1 MGKKKKP
8 KKPVKPPREEER
20 APTAPKPP
28 RPPRWGVSRAHAR
41 WAFVPGTWA
50 VRYG

>member
-8 KKPVKPPREEER
+8 KKPAKPPKEEER
-20 APTAPKPP
+20 APKAP
-28 RPPRWGVSRAHAR
+28 RPPRWGVPRAKTQ

-50 VRYG
+50 VRCG

>member
-8 KKPVKPPREEER
+8 KKPAKPPREEER
-20 APTAPKPP
+20 APSVPKAP
-28 RPPRWGVSRAHAR
+28 RPPRWGVPRASSR

-50 VRYG
+50 VRVG

>member
-8 KKPVKPPREEER
+8 KKPAKPPREQDR
-20 APTAPKPP
+20 APTAPPAP
-28 RPPRWGVSRAHAR
+28 RPPRWGVARAKTQ

-50 VRYG
+50 VRVG

>member
-8 KKPVKPPREEER
+8 KKPAKPPREEER
-20 APTAPKPP
+20 APTAP
-28 RPPRWGVSRAHAR
+28 RPPRWGVPRASSR

-50 VRYG
+50 VRCG